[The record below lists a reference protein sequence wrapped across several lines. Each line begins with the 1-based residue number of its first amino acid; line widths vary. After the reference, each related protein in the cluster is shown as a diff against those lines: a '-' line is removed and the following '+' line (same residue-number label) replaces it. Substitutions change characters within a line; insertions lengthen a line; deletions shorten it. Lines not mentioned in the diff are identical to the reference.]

1 MGSDISHNRRDETI
15 EAKVKW
21 FRTLNLSERMEM
33 LCAFTDLA
41 LELNPQLP
49 DKKQAQQAKR
59 RIQVVSLDD
68 LIKSKRAAGRDVDLE
83 DVRLLEL
90 PDDNE

>member
-1 MGSDISHNRRDETI
+1 MELKISHNRSDETI

-21 FRTLNLSERMEM
+21 FRKLKPAERMDM

-49 DKKQAQQAKR
+49 DKKYAQQTKG
-59 RIQVVSLDD
+59 RIQILT
-68 LIKSKRAAGRDVDLE
+68 AA
-83 DVRLLEL
+83 
-90 PDDNE
+90 

>member
-1 MGSDISHNRRDETI
+1 MGSDISHNRSDETI

-33 LCAFTDLA
+33 LCEFTDLA

-49 DKKQAQQAKR
+49 DKKHAQQAKK

>member
-1 MGSDISHNRRDETI
+1 MEFKISHNRSDETI

-33 LCAFTDLA
+33 LCAFTDFA

-49 DKKQAQQAKR
+49 DKKHAQQAKK
-59 RIQVVSLDD
+59 RIQILS
-68 LIKSKRAAGRDVDLE
+68 AA
-83 DVRLLEL
+83 
-90 PDDNE
+90 

>member
-1 MGSDISHNRRDETI
+1 MNSQISHDRNDETI

-21 FRTLNLSERMEM
+21 FRSLSLSERMEM

-49 DKKQAQQAKR
+49 DKKYAQQTKG
-59 RIQVVSLDD
+59 RIQILS
-68 LIKSKRAAGRDVDLE
+68 AA
-83 DVRLLEL
+83 
-90 PDDNE
+90 

>member
-1 MGSDISHNRRDETI
+1 MKSQISHDRSDETI

-21 FRTLNLSERMEM
+21 FRLLSLSERMDM

-49 DKKQAQQAKR
+49 DKKYAQQTKG
-59 RIQVVSLDD
+59 RIQILS
-68 LIKSKRAAGRDVDLE
+68 AA
-83 DVRLLEL
+83 
-90 PDDNE
+90 